1 MVVDRRFDMQVETL
15 MDQARDTITVKR
27 VFGEPIEKDGITI
40 IPVANVMGGAGGGR
54 GEGPAPMTPTTL
66 VTSGEGEEGDAEA
79 PSGMGASL
87 TASGSGAGFGVRATP
102 AGAYVIR
109 DGEVSWQP
117 AMDLT
122 RIAIMGQIVAIVFLL
137 VMRSILKSRS

>member
-1 MVVDRRFDMQVETL
+1 MQVETL

-40 IPVANVMGGAGGGR
+40 IPVANVMGGAGGGS
-54 GEGPAPMTPTTL
+54 GEGPAPTTPTTL
-66 VTSGEGEEGDAEA
+66 VTSGEGEEGTTE
-79 PSGMGASL
+79 
-87 TASGSGAGFGVRATP
+87 TASGVRAGVIASGVGAGFGVRATP

-137 VMRSILKSRS
+137 VMRSILKSRN